1 MTRCKFHCNSVRK
14 FMTREGMAEKAVYEA
29 EFHAVSD
36 GSEENKEFF
45 KWTPSGSLKIGVY
58 KEDVF
63 QPGKDYY
70 VDLSEAG
77 S

>member
-1 MTRCKFHCNSVRK
+1 MITRCKFHCGSVRK
-14 FMTREGMAEKAVYEA
+14 FMANDHGQEKAVYEA
-29 EFHAVSD
+29 EFSAVYS
-36 GSEENKEFF
+36 GSPENEEFF

-58 KEDVF
+58 KADVF

-70 VDLSEAG
+70 LDISEA